1 MRAGSYT
8 DYTDYATISL
18 DGIAPP
24 PSTEAS
30 DDMEDFEKRL
40 NDQIRSAVARGAERI
55 EKQLDDLRDQ
65 LIEIRRLLE
74 ENVRRDKPGS

>member
-1 MRAGSYT
+1 
-8 DYTDYATISL
+8 
-18 DGIAPP
+18 
-24 PSTEAS
+24 
-30 DDMEDFEKRL
+30 MEDFEKRL

>member
-1 MRAGSYT
+1 MGWLWDGCYA
-8 DYTDYATISL
+8 DYNATISL

-40 NDQIRSAVARGAERI
+40 NDQIRSAVARGVERI

-74 ENVRRDKPGS
+74 ENVRRDKQE